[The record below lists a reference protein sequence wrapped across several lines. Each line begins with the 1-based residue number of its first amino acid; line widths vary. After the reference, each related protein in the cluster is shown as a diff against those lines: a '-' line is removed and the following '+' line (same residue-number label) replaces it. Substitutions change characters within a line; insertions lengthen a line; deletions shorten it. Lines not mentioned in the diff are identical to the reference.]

1 MWQCR
6 TLPQKLGFKNLNIKG
21 VIARPF
27 MKDNTKK
34 TLQYFWRAGLKYKV
48 SGFFNLFSVVLAVI
62 IGVIAPLYYK
72 DFFNI
77 LANSGLDKAEA
88 VFALIK
94 ILVIIAVL
102 GLLEWAFWRVSDFA
116 VAHFESHAIADL
128 NSQCFEYLHKHS
140 SSFFNNNFVGSLVK
154 RVKWFGKAFENITDK
169 LTWSITPLIVSIIA
183 IAFILFR
190 QSFFIGL
197 GIIAWIAIFL
207 FFNFLFAKYKLKYDI
222 RRAEKETETTGILA
236 DTITNH
242 SNVSLFNGF
251 SKEANFFKSKMEE
264 WRKLTIFTWNLGNVF
279 HALQGFLM
287 VVLEIGIMYG
297 AIVLWKRGILTV
309 GDFVL
314 LQSYLISIFHRVWDF
329 SKVIRTIYESLA
341 DAEEMT
347 VILETPHEIQDIPK
361 AKKLLVNK
369 GVVEFK
375 NVDFYYNKTRLV
387 LQNFNLAIKSG
398 EKVAL
403 IGPSGSG
410 KTTVA
415 KLILRVHEVA
425 AGEILI
431 DSQNVAKITQDSLRV
446 NIAFVPQEPLL
457 FHRTLMENIRYG
469 RFTATD
475 KEVLL
480 ASRMAQ
486 CDEFIRVLP
495 EGYNTYVG
503 ERGVKLSGGERQRV
517 AIARAILRNA
527 PILILDEATSSLDS
541 ASELLIQKAIN
552 ELMKNKTVLVI
563 AHRLSTIRQM
573 DRILVIDKGKIVE
586 EGTHQQ
592 LTKFVHGEYQR
603 LWNLQAGGFK

>member
-1 MWQCR
+1 
-6 TLPQKLGFKNLNIKG
+6 LGFKNLNIKG